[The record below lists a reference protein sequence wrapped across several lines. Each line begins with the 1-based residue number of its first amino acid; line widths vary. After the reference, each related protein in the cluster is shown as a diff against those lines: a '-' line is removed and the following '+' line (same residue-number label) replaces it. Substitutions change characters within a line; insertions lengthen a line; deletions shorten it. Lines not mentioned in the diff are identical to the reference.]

1 MAGSARATTIPG
13 GVFVV
18 TFIASLVMLGDQV
31 GAFADSDT
39 AFVEHF
45 SSGSQRGADIA
56 GAFLLGAAAAAFMYF
71 THLLASSCAEASDR
85 LVTPVLVRTAGM
97 LAGIFMVV
105 AALALVTV
113 PMSISM
119 GHFFDEDSGAFVEGQ
134 AVLPQFGYVTL
145 VFGAMIPAAVTIAA
159 VARLGLFRRWLTWLS
174 FLMAVLLA
182 LTSAMVVS
190 MILLPIWVG
199 VATVVLRRTAGGA
212 ADS

>member
-1 MAGSARATTIPG
+1 MAGSARVTTISG

-18 TFIASLVMLGDQV
+18 TFVASLILLGDEV
-31 GAFADSDT
+31 GAFADSDG

-45 SSGSQRGADIA
+45 STGSQRGADIA
-56 GAFLLGAAAAAFMYF
+56 GAFLLGVAAAAFMYF
-71 THLLASSCAEASDR
+71 THLLAASCPPSNR

-119 GHFFDEDSGAFVEGQ
+119 GHFFDEESKAFVEGQ

-159 VARLGLFRRWLTWLS
+159 VARLGLFRRWLNWLS
-174 FLMAVLLA
+174 ISLAVLLA
-182 LTSAMVVS
+182 LTSAMVAS
-190 MILLPIWVG
+190 MVLLPIWVG
-199 VATVVLRRTAGGA
+199 VATVASRRTASSA